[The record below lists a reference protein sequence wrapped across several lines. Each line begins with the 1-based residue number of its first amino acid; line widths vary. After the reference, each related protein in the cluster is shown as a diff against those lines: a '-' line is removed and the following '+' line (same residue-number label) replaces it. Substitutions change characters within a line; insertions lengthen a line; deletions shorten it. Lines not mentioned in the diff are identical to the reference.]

1 MNLKQLDVLILTLN
15 EGPNLERT
23 LAGLSWA
30 QRVVIIDSYSS
41 DNTLAIAQRFAN
53 VEVVQRSF
61 DSHAQQW
68 NFGLDQLRST
78 WTLSLDAD
86 YVLDAENHHELS
98 TLNVRDDS
106 AFFARFD
113 YWVYGAP
120 LRASLLP
127 PRPVLF
133 RRERARF
140 VDDGHT
146 QRLEISG
153 SCGTLKQAIAHDDR
167 KSLSRWMAS
176 QVKYAELEAL
186 KLLALNVKQA
196 RLTDRLRLMPGVA
209 PPLSF
214 AYVVVLKCIWFS
226 GWRGWFYALQRAL
239 AEIMI
244 LLALMDLK
252 AQRGK

>member
-1 MNLKQLDVLILTLN
+1 VNLEQLDVLILTLN
-15 EGPNLERT
+15 EGPNLERALT
-23 LAGLSWA
+23 GVAWA

-41 DNTLAIAQRFAN
+41 DSTLAIARRFAN
-53 VEVVQRSF
+53 VEVVQRAF

-86 YVLDAENHHELS
+86 YVLDADNHRELGALS
-98 TLNVRDDS
+98 VGDDS
-106 AFFARFD
+106 AFSARLD

-146 QRLEISG
+146 QRLVVSG
-153 SCGTLKQAIAHDDR
+153 TCGTLKHAIAHDDR

-176 QVKYAELEAL
+176 QVKYAELEAQ
-186 KLLALNVKQA
+186 KLLALNVQQA
-196 RLTDRLRLMPGVA
+196 RLTDRLRLIPGLA

-214 AYVVVLKCIWFS
+214 AYVVLIKGIWLS
-226 GWRGWFYALQRAL
+226 GWRGWFYALQRLL
-239 AEIMI
+239 AELMI
-244 LLALMDLK
+244 LLALLDQK
-252 AQRGK
+252 VRR